1 MITIQGDRWKR
12 RGFSLLWEPHVL
24 TSIIAPTS
32 VVSMRDF
39 FALRNARAWPDDL
52 PGSEGDALV
61 VAGLD
66 GCLDSLSEQDAV
78 AWLENDVKSA
88 VLSFQEHY
96 EGQAALVLWLA
107 SGRTRIGMDLADE
120 EYFWK
125 VGAGRDG
132 VRLPLGRCLWG
143 GAEADV
149 GRILVSDEK
158 TPDFDGDAYVGL
170 HHPRIS

>member
-1 MITIQGDRWKR
+1 MITVQGSRWKR

-24 TSIIAPTS
+24 TTVIAPTA
-32 VVSMRDF
+32 VVSIRDF
-39 FALRNARAWPDDL
+39 FALRKTWPDDL

-66 GCLDSLSEQDAV
+66 GCVDSLSEQDAV
-78 AWLENDVKSA
+78 TWLETDLKSA

-96 EGQAALVLWLA
+96 EGQAALILWLA

-120 EYFWK
+120 EYFWRVNAAK
-125 VGAGRDG
+125 DG
-132 VRLPLGRCLWG
+132 PRISLGRCLWG

-149 GRILVSDEK
+149 GRILVSEEK
-158 TPDFDGDAYVGL
+158 NPDFDGEAYVGL

>member
-24 TSIIAPTS
+24 STIIAPTS
-32 VVSMRDF
+32 VFSMRDF
-39 FALRNARAWPDDL
+39 FALRKVWPDEL
-52 PGSEGDALV
+52 PGCDGNALV

-96 EGQAALVLWLA
+96 EGQASLILWLA
-107 SGRTRIGMDLADE
+107 SGGTRIGMDLADE

-125 VGAGRDG
+125 VGAARDG

-158 TPDFDGDAYVGL
+158 TPDVDGDAYVGL

>member
-1 MITIQGDRWKR
+1 MKTVTGNVWKR
-12 RGFSLLWEPHVL
+12 RGFSLLWEPRVL
-24 TSIIAPTS
+24 TTVIAPAA
-32 VVSMRDF
+32 VVSIRDF
-39 FALRNARAWPDDL
+39 FALRRAWPLDL
-52 PGSEGDALV
+52 PGFEGDALV

-96 EGQAALVLWLA
+96 EGQAALILWLA

-125 VGAGRDG
+125 VSAGRDSA
-132 VRLPLGRCLWG
+132 RLPLGRCLWG
-143 GAEADV
+143 GAESDV

-158 TPDFDGDAYVGL
+158 NPDFDGNAYVGL

>member
-1 MITIQGDRWKR
+1 MITVRGDHWKR
-12 RGFSLLWEPHVL
+12 RGFSLLWEPRVL
-24 TSIIAPTS
+24 TTVIAPAA
-32 VVSMRDF
+32 VVSIREF
-39 FALRNARAWPDDL
+39 FSLRKAWPDDL
-52 PGSEGDALV
+52 PGSERDALV

-96 EGQAALVLWLA
+96 EGQAALILWIA

-120 EYFWK
+120 EYFWRISAAK
-125 VGAGRDG
+125 DGA
-132 VRLPLGRCLWG
+132 RLPLGRCLWG

-149 GRILVSDEK
+149 GRILVSEEK
-158 TPDFDGDAYVGL
+158 NPDFDGGAYVGL